1 MSIVQPVNFQPITA
15 EFKTPDV
22 RLQTSNEGAEIAE
35 GLSKTL
41 SSFAKSYAGFKQDQ
55 AAANVLSAY
64 ESDAASVQ
72 EAIQNSDMSLV
83 EKKLAVEGLAKR
95 HPGVKHSDRAGINK
109 LFGLDIYGDLYKEQ
123 ESDKVAAQSEL
134 DKEKVT
140 AFETQY
146 PGLAASLTYDEK
158 LSASNNLQIARSTVA
173 GYLTYQNE
181 LDDLNKTVFRGSLD
195 VIALQDLRNYLSTV
209 NLSSLNIDQ
218 LADMEIQMTN
228 ALSSI
233 VDIREADDIA
243 KELIEPHLQIARRY
257 SETSEIQTKALNA
270 AFLNKTPALARR
282 VLDNPP
288 LLQYLPPSSR
298 NAVDQILAKAAV
310 ADYPSLRQTF
320 AYHGVSEQDPN
331 GVAQTQSS
339 FNAGWVLA
347 HGASPDDTEV
357 TRNITMDV
365 NKNVR
370 EMQNVSLTGSKQ
382 PEPEKIVETVAN
394 MNKEDRVKEINNDK
408 AMYINMA
415 KINSAYHE
423 TQDPVLKEKLK
434 NEAKE
439 TYKRS
444 VSVALGNLMAD
455 IKEAEDKDVELR
467 YDPVKGYA
475 RVYEVVGKAGEFSPG
490 LFTFAK
496 RFVTGKSP
504 VLEEDLLK
512 ERTYNKGFLG
522 FGGEAEKSYLRQVGN
537 IRKNYDETIERIAD
551 TWHQDPI
558 LNDKERE
565 EIWQDVIKNVSGGD
579 SIAFSGGY
587 LYDVGEAAEPVI
599 ESVSTAT
606 QAASEAPTQ
615 ALLSAGEA
623 VGEVAAAGVI
633 GAEKA
638 WNAVRDFFK
647 SSNKNT
653 VVIVDNNN
661 NVVSSVELLSDEL
674 KEKVFKLSEDPT
686 PENLGE
692 MSLGLQTRLQQ
703 ILKNTEEGD
712 SVVVSPE
719 TAEMLGT
726 IWNVLGLESNE
737 EGFMTS
743 PEGYVMIPREALETM
758 YDLVDID
765 KQLIVEEG
773 YKEKMY
779 FDTEGIPTAGIGLNL
794 EKWVTPKGLPTLKK
808 YSPTFANDV
817 EGLVGVVAE
826 YSKAR
831 KGKDAAKLAE
841 AKEALVKAFKDIT
854 FDEKEANTLTNA
866 LVLRAYKEAK
876 GSKKIGEYWGKLTKD
891 QKQLFT
897 KINYNTGLGGF
908 ESFNRMHTA
917 FKKDDQETALY
928 EFLNS
933 KRSYQVKGRAIKDA
947 AQFLGWD
954 EERLRKALNDYSKG
968 ILSED
973 GQKLGKILQQYALN
987 YDKYKKEKEASR
999 NPVEDLEMHLKK

>member
-72 EAIQNSDMSLV
+72 EAMQNSDMSLV

-109 LFGLDIYGDLYKEQ
+109 LLGLDIYGDLYKEQ

-140 AFETQY
+140 SFETQY

-218 LADMEIQMTN
+218 LADTEIQLTN

-243 KELIEPHLQIARRY
+243 KELIEPHRQIAERY

-270 AFLNKTPALARR
+270 AFLNKIPAIARK

-288 LLQYLPPSSR
+288 LLQYLPPNSR
-298 NAVDQILAKAAV
+298 NAIDRILAKAAV
-310 ADYPSLRQTF
+310 AEYPSLRQTF
-320 AYHGVSEQDPN
+320 AYRGVSEQDPN

-370 EMQNVSLTGSKQ
+370 EMQNVSLTGVKQ
-382 PEPEKIVETVAN
+382 PEPEKIIETVAN
-394 MNKEDRVKEINNDK
+394 MNKEDRIKEINNDK

-439 TYKRS
+439 TYRRS

-455 IKEAEDKDVELR
+455 IKEAEDKDVVLR
-467 YDPVKGYA
+467 YDPAKGYA
-475 RVYEVVGKAGEFSPG
+475 RVYEVVGKKGEFSSG
-490 LFTFAK
+490 LLTAAK
-496 RFVTGKSP
+496 RLATGKSLR
-504 VLEEDLLK
+504 LEEDLLK

-522 FGGEAEKSYLRQVGN
+522 FGGEAEKSYLSQVGN
-537 IRKNYDETIERIAD
+537 IVKNYDDTIERIAD

-558 LNDKERE
+558 LSEKERE
-565 EIWQDVIKNVSGGD
+565 EIWQEEIRTISGGD
-579 SIAFSGGY
+579 SIVFSGGY
-587 LYDVGEAAEPVI
+587 LYDAGEAAEPVL

-606 QAASEAPTQ
+606 QAASEAPVQ

-623 VGEVAAAGVI
+623 VGEGLAKAKI
-633 GAEKA
+633 LGAEAGEATLEGLKMAGKGAEDLGNRVLKTSEEVFTLAGQGAEEAGQYVLDLLKA
-638 WNAVRDFFK
+638 SGEEIENTGTISLELYEEAKNAMAV
-647 SSNKNT
+647 SLT
-653 VVIVDNNN
+653 AIVDKALEAGEG
-661 NVVSSVELLSDEL
+661 VVSLGEKMVSALKNFANTEGLEIKDTGAKTAKVSTQELSEAIVKLFKGNDAAILQYEQGDVTLDEL
-674 KEKVFKLSEDPT
+674 RKSKAKRSVRNFNPGNIKQSTEDWNNKEPLSKTQAYGESEFEMFKTPQAGLIAMAKDIITKIRGKSKMSPKVPLDTMRKILPVYAPKVENDIAAYLSNVEKSFGIKPDEKLDW
-686 PENLGE
+686 
-692 MSLGLQTRLQQ
+692 
-703 ILKNTEEGD
+703 KN
-712 SVVVSPE
+712 S
-719 TAEMLGT
+719 
-726 IWNVLGLESNE
+726 
-737 EGFMTS
+737 
-743 PEGYVMIPREALETM
+743 
-758 YDLVDID
+758 
-765 KQLIVEEG
+765 KQLEKAIKGMIQAEG
-773 YKEKMY
+773 GPVAVNFYERNGDIEKA
-779 FDTEGIPTAGIGLNL
+779 I
-794 EKWVTPKGLPTLKK
+794 
-808 YSPTFANDV
+808 
-817 EGLVGVVAE
+817 
-826 YSKAR
+826 
-831 KGKDAAKLAE
+831 
-841 AKEALVKAFKDIT
+841 KEAI
-854 FDEKEANTLTNA
+854 
-866 LVLRAYKEAK
+866 AY
-876 GSKKIGEYWGKLTKD
+876 
-891 QKQLFT
+891 
-897 KINYNTGLGGF
+897 
-908 ESFNRMHTA
+908 
-917 FKKDDQETALY
+917 
-928 EFLNS
+928 NS
-933 KRSYQVKGRAIKDA
+933 K
-947 AQFLGWD
+947 
-954 EERLRKALNDYSKG
+954 
-968 ILSED
+968 
-973 GQKLGKILQQYALN
+973 
-987 YDKYKKEKEASR
+987 
-999 NPVEDLEMHLKK
+999 

>member
-22 RLQTSNEGAEIAE
+22 RLQTSSDGAEIAE
-35 GLSKTL
+35 GISKTL

-72 EAIQNSDMSLV
+72 EAMQNSDMSLV

-109 LFGLDIYGDLYKEQ
+109 LLGLDLYGDLYKEQ

-140 AFETQY
+140 SFETQY

-209 NLSSLNIDQ
+209 NLSSINIDQ
-218 LADMEIQMTN
+218 LADVEIQLTN

-243 KELIEPHLQIARRY
+243 KELIEPHRQIAERY

-270 AFLNKTPALARR
+270 AFLNKIPAIARK

-288 LLQYLPPSSR
+288 LLQYLPPNSR
-298 NAVDQILAKAAV
+298 NAVDQILAKASAT
-310 ADYPSLRQTF
+310 DYPSLRQTF
-320 AYHGVSEQDPN
+320 AYRGASEQDPN

-347 HGASPDDTEV
+347 HGASPDDIEV
-357 TRNITMDV
+357 ARNITMDV

-370 EMQNVSLTGSKQ
+370 EMQNVSLTGTKQ

-394 MNKEDRVKEINNDK
+394 MNKEDRIKEINNDK

-423 TQDPVLKEKLK
+423 TQDPVLKEKLR

-439 TYKRS
+439 TYRRS

-455 IKEAEDKDVELR
+455 IKEAEDKDVVLR
-467 YDPVKGYA
+467 YDPAKGYA
-475 RVYEVVGKAGEFSPG
+475 RVYEVVGKAGEFSSG
-490 LFTFAK
+490 LLTAAK
-496 RFVTGKSP
+496 KLATGKSLR
-504 VLEEDLLK
+504 LEEDLLK

-522 FGGEAEKSYLRQVGN
+522 FGGEAEKSYMRQVGN
-537 IRKNYDETIERIAD
+537 IVKNYDETIERIAD

-558 LNDKERE
+558 INDKERE
-565 EIWQDVIKNVSGGD
+565 EIWQEVIRKISGGD

-587 LYDVGEAAEPVI
+587 LYDVGEVAEPVL

-606 QAASEAPTQ
+606 QAASEAPVQ

-623 VGEVAAAGVI
+623 VGEGLAKAKILGDEAGEATLELFRLAGEGAEDIGNRVLKTYDEVYEMASTNADEAGKYVLELLRAAGEGVKEGGRISEEVYEEARAALSATLTAIVEKAVAAGESTVSFTKDLTTALENFANATGKTVRKDGKELKASTKEAAQALLKLPNSEEGGILAYEEGVVTQEELMKSK
-633 GAEKA
+633 GAVRSVRNFNPGNLKQLNIA
-638 WNAVRDFFK
+638 WNDMR
-647 SSNKNT
+647 
-653 VVIVDNNN
+653 
-661 NVVSSVELLSDEL
+661 
-674 KEKVFKLSEDPT
+674 PT
-686 PENLGE
+686 AETRKLGE
-692 MSLGLQTRLQQ
+692 
-703 ILKNTEEGD
+703 
-712 SVVVSPE
+712 E
-719 TAEMLGT
+719 TF
-726 IWNVLGLESNE
+726 ES
-737 EGFMTS
+737 FKT
-743 PEGYVMIPREALETM
+743 PRA
-758 YDLVDID
+758 
-765 KQLIVEEG
+765 
-773 YKEKMY
+773 
-779 FDTEGIPTAGIGLNL
+779 
-794 EKWVTPKGLPTLKK
+794 
-808 YSPTFANDV
+808 
-817 EGLVGVVAE
+817 GVVALAKDLITKIRGLSTSSPGVPLDTMGKIIPVYAPSSE
-826 YSKAR
+826 NNVEAYLENIKNSFGIAANQVLDWQNQEMLEKAVKSIIVSEAGDIALGFYER
-831 KGKDAAKLAE
+831 HGDISNAVAE
-841 AKEALVKAFKDIT
+841 AIKY
-854 FDEKEANTLTNA
+854 NSS
-866 LVLRAYKEAK
+866 AK
-876 GSKKIGEYWGKLTKD
+876 
-891 QKQLFT
+891 
-897 KINYNTGLGGF
+897 
-908 ESFNRMHTA
+908 
-917 FKKDDQETALY
+917 
-928 EFLNS
+928 
-933 KRSYQVKGRAIKDA
+933 
-947 AQFLGWD
+947 
-954 EERLRKALNDYSKG
+954 
-968 ILSED
+968 
-973 GQKLGKILQQYALN
+973 
-987 YDKYKKEKEASR
+987 
-999 NPVEDLEMHLKK
+999 